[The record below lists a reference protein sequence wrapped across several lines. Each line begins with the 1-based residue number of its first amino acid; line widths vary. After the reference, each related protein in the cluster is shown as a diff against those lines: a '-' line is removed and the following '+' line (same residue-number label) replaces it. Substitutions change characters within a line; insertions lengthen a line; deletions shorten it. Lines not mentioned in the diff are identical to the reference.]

1 MGVTAPIAALNDLIR
16 KVEAIAGKGT
26 DATKFRTGL
35 LEQCAKTAGNEI
47 ENSFIESVDP
57 YGKKWAP
64 LKSRKGRILVNN
76 GDLARSYNAQEP
88 AQWTYTQTGFVVQT
102 NVAYA
107 PYHQYGAFVPPHS
120 RIGVGVVFNAKGRFQ
135 EVRTKKGRAKVRS
148 YWLGNVTY
156 ANGITIPRRQMV
168 PEENTGGLGNW
179 GPAINEEAAAFM
191 KKWMSR

>member
-16 KVEAIAGKGT
+16 KVEAIAGKGP

-35 LEQCAKTAGNEI
+35 LTQCAEAARGEVD
-47 ENSFIESVDP
+47 NSFIASVDP
-57 YGKKWAP
+57 YGVKWKP
-64 LKSRKGRILVNN
+64 LKKRKGRILVDT
-76 GDLARSYNAQEP
+76 GRLAGSY
-88 AQWTYTQTGFVVQT
+88 TYQVTDTGFIVET

-107 PYHQYGAFVPPHS
+107 PYHQYGAFVAPHS